1 MTDVS
6 VVVVRGTVDVVSDDV
21 DEDPR
26 NRGRA
31 TCWARTR
38 KYSIGQVVTLSAG
51 DAAWLARLGIVKPW
65 PAG

>member
-6 VVVVRGTVDVVSDDV
+6 VVVVRGTVDVVSDEIG
-21 DEDPR
+21 EDPR

-38 KYSIGQVVTLSAG
+38 KYSVGQLVTLSAG
-51 DAAWLARLGIVKPW
+51 DAAHLVRLGIAKPW
-65 PAG
+65 PG